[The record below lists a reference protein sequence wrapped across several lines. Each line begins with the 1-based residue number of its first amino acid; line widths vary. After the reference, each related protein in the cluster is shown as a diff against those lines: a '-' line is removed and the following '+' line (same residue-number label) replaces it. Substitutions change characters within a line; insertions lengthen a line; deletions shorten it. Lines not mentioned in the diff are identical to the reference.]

1 MCLPTTGPQARRTAS
16 LIDLSSDAQ
25 LHRWAGLM
33 GPSQADR
40 LLATLSQTL
49 DWQQPKIT
57 VYGRQHPVPR
67 LTAWHGDAGLRYRYS
82 GHTHTARGW
91 PAALLPIK
99 TAVEQVT
106 GKTFN
111 SVLANLY
118 RNGDDCMGYHSDNEP
133 ELGHAPWV
141 ASYNLGACREL
152 TFRPKGPGSQRQCL
166 SVPLHHDDLLL
177 MSPGVQ
183 ARFEHALPRR
193 RNRPDP
199 RINLTFR
206 YIIPE
211 QDAGI

>member
-1 MCLPTTGPQARRTAS
+1 MYSSTSGPKARHTTAI
-16 LIDLSSDAQ
+16 IDLNSNAQ
-25 LHRWAGLM
+25 LHCWKDLM
-33 GPSQADR
+33 GSSQAEH

-82 GHTHTARGW
+82 GHTHAATGW
-91 PAALLPIK
+91 PTALLPLK
-99 TAVEQVT
+99 TTIEQVT

-118 RNGDDCMGYHSDNEP
+118 RNGDDSMGYHSDNEP
-133 ELGHAPWV
+133 ELGHTPWV

-152 TFRPKGPGSQRQCL
+152 TFRPKGPGSRRQCL

-183 ARFEHALPRR
+183 VDFEHALPRR

-206 YIIPE
+206 QIV
-211 QDAGI
+211 QDQELAT

>member
-1 MCLPTTGPQARRTAS
+1 MRLPTTEPEARQAATI
-16 LIDLSSDAQ
+16 IDLDSNAQ
-25 LHRWAGLM
+25 LYRWTGLIGQVQAGL
-33 GPSQADR
+33 

-82 GHTHTARGW
+82 GHTHTATGW

-99 TAVEQVT
+99 TAIEHVT
-106 GKTFN
+106 GNTFN

-118 RNGDDCMGYHSDNEP
+118 RDGDDCMGYHSDNEP

-141 ASYNLGACREL
+141 ASYNLGASREL

-166 SVPLHHDDLLL
+166 SIALHHDDLLL
-177 MSPGVQ
+177 MSPQVQ
-183 ARFEHALPRR
+183 AGFEHALPRR
-193 RNRPDP
+193 RNRPNP

-206 YIIPE
+206 FIV
-211 QDAGI
+211 A